1 MVVKSKTPK
10 MCCPDCKRCGGIEHD
25 ESKKAHCR
33 FCNWTGDQDSLIVD
47 NDEFKYHDHEP
58 GID

>member
-1 MVVKSKTPK
+1 